1 MSLEDAKLEPAIPVG
16 NHYPKYQTRNPVA
29 RWLVNGFLESFCE
42 LSRQTKARDV
52 LEVGCGEGHL
62 SAILA
67 RDGRRVRGVDIS
79 PSVIEQA
86 RSNPDN
92 RAYGAQFEV
101 ASVYDLSAER
111 DSAELVVCCEV
122 LEHLE
127 NPEAAL
133 AVLARV
139 ASPYLLVSVP
149 REPVWRALNM
159 ARGRYI
165 ADLGNTPGH
174 LQHWSHSGF
183 LEMLSRFVE
192 ISEVRAPV
200 PWTMALCRAKRSD
213 VDATLGS

>member
-1 MSLEDAKLEPAIPVG
+1 MSLGDAGLEPSIPVG

-29 RWLVNGFLESFCE
+29 RWLVAGFLDSFRA
-42 LSRQTKARDV
+42 LSRRTEAGEV

-92 RAYGAQFEV
+92 RAHGARFEV
-101 ASVYDLSAER
+101 ASVYDLSP
-111 DSAELVVCCEV
+111 DTDGAELVVCCEV

-127 NPEAAL
+127 DPDAAL
-133 AVLARV
+133 AVLARL
-139 ASPYLLVSVP
+139 ARPHLLVSVP
-149 REPVWRALNM
+149 REPIWRVLNM
-159 ARGRYI
+159 ARGRYL

-174 LQHWSHSGF
+174 LQHWSQRRF
-183 LEMLSRFVE
+183 LALLDRHVE
-192 ISEVRAPV
+192 VVALRTPL
-200 PWTMALCRAKRSD
+200 PWTMALCRARPR
-213 VDATLGS
+213 